1 MSRRTHRQRRS
12 CKRRKGG
19 AATAFP
25 LHYFGSKAPIAADAG
40 RALLPIPVD
49 GMGIRPRIGGR
60 RTRRSRKR
68 KGGFYPSVMGD
79 FTVSASKYIV
89 PMALYAGYKMM
100 RTSKTAKRRTRR
112 R

>member
-1 MSRRTHRQRRS
+1 MRRNRNQR
-12 CKRRKGG
+12 KRGG

-25 LHYFGSKAPIAADAG
+25 LHYFGAKEPFAADAG
-40 RALLPIPVD
+40 RDLLRASD
-49 GMGIRPRIGGR
+49 MGIRPSFLQKMGGR
-60 RTRRSRKR
+60 RSHKR

-79 FTVSASKYIV
+79 FTLSASKYIV

-100 RTSKTAKRRTRR
+100 RTSKSKRRTRR